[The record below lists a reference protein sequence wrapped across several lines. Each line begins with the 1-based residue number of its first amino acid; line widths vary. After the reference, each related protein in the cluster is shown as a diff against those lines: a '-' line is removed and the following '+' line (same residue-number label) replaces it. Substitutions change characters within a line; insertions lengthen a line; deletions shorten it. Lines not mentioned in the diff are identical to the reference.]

1 MDFLMTAGIMLLLVL
16 LGIPVFSA
24 GAGFVLYPALSA
36 RVFRS
41 LSLRMSAGMPDPEEA
56 LRRFRLWQSSC
67 VRKEIAIR
75 VRAGRGLLSGTL
87 FVPKA
92 GFPEGPDTGSP
103 SVEKTPLRRIFI
115 FTPEGRAFSPADFA
129 PFLRAGFPERMA
141 GILPDSAAPSAVF
154 VPAPAEMFIPGR
166 RFSFGKKES
175 AALRLWT
182 AFFRRAYPEAA
193 VFLCGKGLGALSVFF
208 AAGDASCAAQGI
220 VADSPSLSL
229 EDDMRKSVAGV
240 FSKNRIP
247 GALVFAGVRAA
258 AVFSG
263 CRLSR
268 RKFTRAE
275 KKARRAA
282 KKRGEAFV
290 FDLTWHLAEE
300 PRALKNRKR
309 TAGQSAPENS
319 LY

>member
-182 AFFRRAYPEAA
+182 AFFRLPALPAEICPCRKKSAPGRKKTGRGFCFRFNLAFSGRTACAEKPETDGGTVRPGKFFVLKNSPARYKLDWQRL
-193 VFLCGKGLGALSVFF
+193 FLCP
-208 AAGDASCAAQGI
+208 AAEKEG
-220 VADSPSLSL
+220 
-229 EDDMRKSVAGV
+229 
-240 FSKNRIP
+240 
-247 GALVFAGVRAA
+247 
-258 AVFSG
+258 G
-263 CRLSR
+263 CR
-268 RKFTRAE
+268 
-275 KKARRAA
+275 
-282 KKRGEAFV
+282 
-290 FDLTWHLAEE
+290 
-300 PRALKNRKR
+300 
-309 TAGQSAPENS
+309 
-319 LY
+319 

>member
-16 LGIPVFSA
+16 LGIPAFSA

-36 RVFRS
+36 GVFRT
-41 LSLRMSAGMPDPEEA
+41 LSLRMSAGEPDPGKS
-56 LRRFRLWQSSC
+56 RRQFRLWRASC
-67 VRKEIAIR
+67 VRKEIAMR
-75 VRAGRGLLSGTL
+75 TRAGRGHLSGTL

-92 GFPEGPDTGSP
+92 GFPENPDAGILSA
-103 SVEKTPLRRIFI
+103 EKAALRRIFI
-115 FTPEGRAFSPADFA
+115 FAPEGRAFSPADFA
-129 PFLRAGFPERMA
+129 FFLRAGFPERMA

-154 VPAPAEMFIPGR
+154 VPAPAETFIPGR

-182 AFFRRAYPEAA
+182 AFFRRTYPEAA

-208 AAGDASCAAQGI
+208 AAADSSCAAQGI

-268 RKFTRAE
+268 RKFARAE

-300 PRALKNRKR
+300 PRALKNRNR